1 MLDIVIHVGNYNY
14 PKAGITF
21 PIEFGTKEAIQRDFS
36 MKILAESFV
45 CIGYIVFG
53 AIYII
58 SYSQNRKRKEEL
70 FWGYSL
76 YYSDCTCRLQMKN
89 IFPYFSTFNYK

>member
-1 MLDIVIHVGNYNY
+1 
-14 PKAGITF
+14 
-21 PIEFGTKEAIQRDFS
+21 

-70 FWGYSL
+70 FLGLFTILFGLYMSFTNEKYFSL
-76 YYSDCTCRLQMKN
+76 
-89 IFPYFSTFNYK
+89 FSTFNYK